1 MSDNMSE
8 RAAQIMREIN
18 DTKQMR
24 GMRPV
29 SVFLKEWA
37 NGPIQPGVLDK
48 ACAVLEEADQYT
60 PEKVAHRIVLVTLQ
74 AWLEAGSTR

>member
-29 SVFLKEWA
+29 SVFLIEWA
-37 NGPIQPGVLDK
+37 NGPIQP
-48 ACAVLEEADQYT
+48 ADGH
-60 PEKVAHRIVLVTLQ
+60 E
-74 AWLEAGSTR
+74 S

>member
-1 MSDNMSE
+1 MSE
-8 RAAQIMREIN
+8 TANEHAARIIREIN

-24 GMRPV
+24 GMKPV
-29 SVFLKEWA
+29 SQFLNEWA

-48 ACAVLEEADQYT
+48 ACSVLEESDQYT

-74 AWLEAGSTR
+74 AWLEAGTTR